1 MKLSSKIYQALLRI
15 YRSLPFQRTVALLLR
30 ALPLNLDRYYRDLH
44 FRGIF
49 SVKTK
54 SGSFRLMH
62 LGTSIE
68 NELFWKGLE
77 NALEDDT
84 VWFWEEYC
92 KISRTIIDIGSNT
105 GVYSFLA
112 KTENPSA
119 EVYAFEPSRK
129 IYEPLI
135 KNNEL
140 NGGKVICEQIAISNS
155 NKLQTFYDLDSLEF
169 PTSGSLDSNKLKTLI
184 QGRTDISEY
193 EVPCMT
199 FDEFITKRKITRID
213 LMKIDVELH
222 EPAVFEGFK
231 KLQEFRPT
239 IIVEVLNQ
247 EVGDKISENSDLTGY
262 GIYWLK
268 APFKVE
274 KLDSIKAHPKYRN
287 ILLLPKENELPAN
300 TQVI

>member
-1 MKLSSKIYQALLRI
+1 MKLSSKVYQALLRV
-15 YRSLPFQRTVALLLR
+15 YRSLPFQRTVAHILR
-30 ALPLNLDRYYRDLH
+30 ALPVNLDRYYRDLH
-44 FRGIF
+44 FRGAF
-49 SVKTK
+49 SVNTK
-54 SGSFRLMH
+54 RGSFRLMH

-77 NALEDDT
+77 NALEADT

-92 KISRTIIDIGSNT
+92 KISHTIFDIGSNT

-112 KTENPSA
+112 KTENPVA
-119 EVYAFEPSRK
+119 EIYAFEPSRK
-129 IYEPLI
+129 IYEPLT

-199 FDEFITKRKITRID
+199 FDKYIIERKIARID
-213 LMKIDVELH
+213 LVKIDVELH

-231 KLQEFRPT
+231 KTPRVQTNNYCGSVKSRSWRQNFQ
-239 IIVEVLNQ
+239 N
-247 EVGDKISENSDLTGY
+247 
-262 GIYWLK
+262 
-268 APFKVE
+268 F
-274 KLDSIKAHPKYRN
+274 
-287 ILLLPKENELPAN
+287 
-300 TQVI
+300 